1 MRTHLTNL
9 DRLTHII
16 NLLKR
21 LHIHSFPRLRGKARM
36 GALARQQRPHPTP
49 PPRDAQGREIT
60 HRYANVSALVTAAI
74 FAMLVSSIHA
84 AESYPTKPIRLIT
97 PAPPGGATDIMA
109 RSLAQ
114 KLAEALGQQVV
125 VDNRGGGGTIIA
137 TQLTARA
144 LPDGHTLLLANA
156 AFGTNPA
163 LVKDLPYDTLRDF
176 APVTLVADSPLVFVA
191 HPSLNVASIK
201 ELIAA
206 AKARPGQINYG
217 SSTPGTGGHL
227 SVEMLKWMAG
237 IDLVHIP
244 YKGAG
249 PAVTALLAGE
259 VPLMCTSPLPT
270 LPHIKSGKLRALAMT
285 GRARSRALP
294 EVPTVAE
301 SGLTGF
307 QSSLWY
313 ALLAPV
319 GTPAAVIQRLNREV
333 ARIVR
338 LPAVSEQLLAQGAEP
353 IANSPQELAVFLRGD
368 IERWK
373 KVVKEAGFSGH

>member
-1 MRTHLTNL
+1 MKN
-9 DRLTHII
+9 I
-16 NLLKR
+16 
-21 LHIHSFPRLRGKARM
+21 PA
-36 GALARQQRPHPTP
+36 ALFAC
-49 PPRDAQGREIT
+49 A
-60 HRYANVSALVTAAI
+60 ALSCA
-74 FAMLVSSIHA
+74 HA
-84 AESYPTKPIRLIT
+84 AETYPTKPIRLIT

-109 RSLAQ
+109 RSRAQ
-114 KLAEALGQQVV
+114 KLSEALGQQVV

-163 LVKDLPYDTLRDF
+163 LIKDLPYDTLRDF
-176 APVTLVADSPLVFVA
+176 APITLVADSPLVFVA
-191 HPSLNVASIK
+191 HPSLNVGSIK

-227 SVEMLKWMAG
+227 SVEMLNWMAG

-249 PAVTALLAGE
+249 PALTALLAGE

-270 LPHIKSGKLRALAMT
+270 LPHIKSGKLKALAMT

-313 ALLAPV
+313 ALMAPA
-319 GTPAAVIQRLNREV
+319 GTPTAVIQRLNTET

-338 LPAVSEQLLAQGAEP
+338 LPAVSEQLLAQGADP
-353 IANSPQELAVFLRGD
+353 IGNSPQELTAFLRAD

-373 KVVKEAGFSGH
+373 KVVREAKITSH

>member
-1 MRTHLTNL
+1 MKILFAA
-9 DRLTHII
+9 
-16 NLLKR
+16 LL
-21 LHIHSFPRLRGKARM
+21 AAV
-36 GALARQQRPHPTP
+36 ALPCA
-49 PPRDAQGREIT
+49 
-60 HRYANVSALVTAAI
+60 
-74 FAMLVSSIHA
+74 HA
-84 AESYPTKPIRLIT
+84 ADPYPIKPIRLIT

-144 LPDGHTLLLANA
+144 VADGHTLLLANA

-163 LVKDLPYDTLRDF
+163 LIKDLPYDTLRDF

-191 HPSLNVASIK
+191 HPSLNVSNIK

-270 LPHIKSGKLRALAMT
+270 LPHIKSGKLKALAMT
-285 GRARSRALP
+285 GRTRSRALP

-301 SGLTGF
+301 SGLAGF

-313 ALLAPV
+313 ALMAPA
-319 GTPAAVIQRLNREV
+319 GTPTAVIQRLNTETM
-333 ARIVR
+333 RIVR
-338 LPAVSEQLLAQGAEP
+338 LPAVSEQLLAQGADP
-353 IANSPQELAVFLRGD
+353 IGNSPQELAAFLRAD

-373 KVVKEAGFSGH
+373 KLVREAKISAH

>member
-1 MRTHLTNL
+1 
-9 DRLTHII
+9 
-16 NLLKR
+16 
-21 LHIHSFPRLRGKARM
+21 M
-36 GALARQQRPHPTP
+36 GALGLLLALN
-49 PPRDAQGREIT
+49 
-60 HRYANVSALVTAAI
+60 AN
-74 FAMLVSSIHA
+74 A
-84 AESYPTKPIRLIT
+84 AEMYPTKPIRLIT

-114 KLAEALGQQVV
+114 KLSEALGQQVV

-137 TQLTARA
+137 THLTARA
-144 LPDGHTLLLANA
+144 VPDGHTLLLANA

-176 APVTLVADSPLVFVA
+176 APVTLIADSPLVFVA
-191 HPSLNVASIK
+191 HPSLNVGSIK

-270 LPHIKSGKLRALAMT
+270 LPHIKSGKLKALAMT
-285 GRARSRALP
+285 GRTRSRALP

-313 ALLAPV
+313 ALMAPA

-338 LPAVSEQLLAQGAEP
+338 LPAVSEQLLAQGAEAVGNRP
-353 IANSPQELAVFLRGD
+353 PELGAFLRTE

-373 KVVKEAGFSGH
+373 KVVKEAGVSGH

>member
-1 MRTHLTNL
+1 MHAHFTHLT
-9 DRLTHII
+9 RLTNII
-16 NLLKR
+16 NMFKR
-21 LHIHSFPRLRGKARM
+21 LNNHSFPRLRGKARM
-36 GALARQQRPHPTP
+36 GALSRQQRHPPNP
-49 PPRDAQGREIT
+49 PPRVAQGREIT
-60 HRYANVSALVTAAI
+60 HRWANVSALVAAAI
-74 FAMLVSSIHA
+74 FGLLTSIVYSA
-84 AESYPTKPIRLIT
+84 DPYPTKPIRLIT

-144 LPDGHTLLLANA
+144 VADGHTLLLANA

-163 LVKDLPYDTLRDF
+163 LIKDLPYDTLRDF

-191 HPSLNVASIK
+191 HPSLNVGNIK

-270 LPHIKSGKLRALAMT
+270 LPHIKSGKLKALAMT
-285 GRARSRALP
+285 GRTRSRALP

-313 ALLAPV
+313 ALMAPAD
-319 GTPAAVIQRLNREV
+319 TPTAVIQRLNTETT
-333 ARIVR
+333 RIVR
-338 LPAVSEQLLAQGAEP
+338 LPAVSEQLLAQGADP
-353 IANSPQELAVFLRGD
+353 IGNSPQELATFLRAD

-373 KVVKEAGFSGH
+373 NLVREAKISGH

>member
-1 MRTHLTNL
+1 MGRSGEAVGGEG
-9 DRLTHII
+9 RLKT
-16 NLLKR
+16 
-21 LHIHSFPRLRGKARM
+21 
-36 GALARQQRPHPTP
+36 
-49 PPRDAQGREIT
+49 
-60 HRYANVSALVTAAI
+60 I
-74 FAMLVSSIHA
+74 FAMLLAIAALSSLFSVHA
-84 AESYPTKPIRLIT
+84 AEIYPNKPVRLIT

-114 KLAEALGQQVV
+114 KLSEALGQQVV

-144 LPDGHTLLLANA
+144 VPDGHTLLLANA

-191 HPSLNVASIK
+191 HPSLNVGNIK

-313 ALLAPV
+313 ALLAPA
-319 GTPAAVIQRLNREV
+319 GTPTAVIQRLNREV

-338 LPAVSEQLLAQGAEP
+338 LPAVSEQLLAQGAEA
-353 IANSPQELAVFLRGD
+353 IGNSPQEVAAFLRTD

-373 KVVKEAGFSGH
+373 TVVKQANISNH

>member
-1 MRTHLTNL
+1 LKFL
-9 DRLTHII
+9 FAA
-16 NLLKR
+16 LLACTT
-21 LHIHSFPRLRGKARM
+21 LSCA
-36 GALARQQRPHPTP
+36 
-49 PPRDAQGREIT
+49 
-60 HRYANVSALVTAAI
+60 
-74 FAMLVSSIHA
+74 HA
-84 AESYPTKPIRLIT
+84 ADPYPTKPIRLIT

-144 LPDGHTLLLANA
+144 VADGHTLLLANA

-163 LVKDLPYDTLRDF
+163 LIKDLPYDTLRDF

-191 HPSLNVASIK
+191 HPTLNVSNIK

-270 LPHIKSGKLRALAMT
+270 LPHIKSGKLKALAMT

-301 SGLTGF
+301 AGLAGF

-313 ALLAPV
+313 ALMAPA
-319 GTPAAVIQRLNREV
+319 GTPTAVMQRLNHETT
-333 ARIVR
+333 RIVR
-338 LPAVSEQLLAQGAEP
+338 LPAVSEQLLAQGADP
-353 IANSPQELAVFLRGD
+353 IGNSPQELATFLRAD

-373 KVVKEAGFSGH
+373 KLVREAKITAH

>member
-1 MRTHLTNL
+1 MKFLFAA
-9 DRLTHII
+9 
-16 NLLKR
+16 LLACTT
-21 LHIHSFPRLRGKARM
+21 LSCA
-36 GALARQQRPHPTP
+36 
-49 PPRDAQGREIT
+49 DA
-60 HRYANVSALVTAAI
+60 ADP
-74 FAMLVSSIHA
+74 
-84 AESYPTKPIRLIT
+84 YPTKPIRLIT

-144 LPDGHTLLLANA
+144 VADGHTLLLANA

-163 LVKDLPYDTLRDF
+163 LIKDLPYDTLRDF

-191 HPSLNVASIK
+191 HPSLNVSNIK

-270 LPHIKSGKLRALAMT
+270 LPHIKSGKLKALAMT
-285 GRARSRALP
+285 GRTRSRALP

-301 SGLTGF
+301 AGLAGF

-313 ALLAPV
+313 ALMAPA
-319 GTPAAVIQRLNREV
+319 GTPTAVIQRLNTETM
-333 ARIVR
+333 RIVR
-338 LPAVSEQLLAQGAEP
+338 LPAVSEQLLAQGADP
-353 IANSPQELAVFLRGD
+353 IGNSPQELAAFLRAD

-373 KVVKEAGFSGH
+373 KLVREAKISGH

>member
-1 MRTHLTNL
+1 MKFLFAA
-9 DRLTHII
+9 
-16 NLLKR
+16 LLACTT
-21 LHIHSFPRLRGKARM
+21 LSCA
-36 GALARQQRPHPTP
+36 
-49 PPRDAQGREIT
+49 DA
-60 HRYANVSALVTAAI
+60 ADP
-74 FAMLVSSIHA
+74 
-84 AESYPTKPIRLIT
+84 YPTKPIRLIT

-109 RSLAQ
+109 HSLAQ

-144 LPDGHTLLLANA
+144 VADGHTLLLANA

-163 LVKDLPYDTLRDF
+163 LIKDLPYDTLRDF

-191 HPSLNVASIK
+191 HPSLNVSNIK

-270 LPHIKSGKLRALAMT
+270 LPHIKSGKLKALAMT
-285 GRARSRALP
+285 GRTRSRALP

-313 ALLAPV
+313 ALMAPA
-319 GTPAAVIQRLNREV
+319 GTPTAVMQRLNHETT
-333 ARIVR
+333 RIVR
-338 LPAVSEQLLAQGAEP
+338 LPAVSEQLLAQGADP
-353 IANSPQELAVFLRGD
+353 IGNSPQELAAFLRAD

-373 KVVKEAGFSGH
+373 KLVREAKISAH

>member
-1 MRTHLTNL
+1 MKFLFAA
-9 DRLTHII
+9 
-16 NLLKR
+16 LLACTT
-21 LHIHSFPRLRGKARM
+21 LSCA
-36 GALARQQRPHPTP
+36 
-49 PPRDAQGREIT
+49 DA
-60 HRYANVSALVTAAI
+60 ADP
-74 FAMLVSSIHA
+74 
-84 AESYPTKPIRLIT
+84 YPTKPIRLIT

-125 VDNRGGGGTIIA
+125 VDNRGGGGTLIA

-144 LPDGHTLLLANA
+144 VADGHTLLLANA

-191 HPSLNVASIK
+191 HPSLNVGTIK

-206 AKARPGQINYG
+206 AQARPGQINYG

-270 LPHIKSGKLRALAMT
+270 LPHIKSGKLKALAMT
-285 GRARSRALP
+285 GRTRSRALP

-313 ALLAPV
+313 ALMAPA
-319 GTPAAVIQRLNREV
+319 GTPTAVIQRLNTETT
-333 ARIVR
+333 RIVR
-338 LPAVSEQLLAQGAEP
+338 LPAVSEQLLAQGADP
-353 IANSPQELAVFLRGD
+353 IGNSPQEPATFLRAD

-373 KVVKEAGFSGH
+373 KLVREAKISAH

>member
-1 MRTHLTNL
+1 MKILFAA
-9 DRLTHII
+9 
-16 NLLKR
+16 LL
-21 LHIHSFPRLRGKARM
+21 AAV
-36 GALARQQRPHPTP
+36 ALPCA
-49 PPRDAQGREIT
+49 
-60 HRYANVSALVTAAI
+60 
-74 FAMLVSSIHA
+74 HA
-84 AESYPTKPIRLIT
+84 ADPYPTKPIRLIT

-125 VDNRGGGGTIIA
+125 VDNRGGGGTLIA

-144 LPDGHTLLLANA
+144 VADGHTLLLANA

-163 LVKDLPYDTLRDF
+163 LVKDLPYDTLRVF

-191 HPSLNVASIK
+191 HPSLNVGNIK

-270 LPHIKSGKLRALAMT
+270 LPHIKSGKLKALAMT
-285 GRARSRALP
+285 GRTRSRALP

-301 SGLTGF
+301 SGLAGF

-313 ALLAPV
+313 ALMAPAD
-319 GTPAAVIQRLNREV
+319 TPTAVIQRLNTET

-338 LPAVSEQLLAQGAEP
+338 LPAVSEQLLAQGADP
-353 IANSPQELAVFLRGD
+353 IGNSPQELATFLRAD

-373 KVVKEAGFSGH
+373 KLVREAKISAH

>member
-1 MRTHLTNL
+1 M
-9 DRLTHII
+9 
-16 NLLKR
+16 KR
-21 LHIHSFPRLRGKARM
+21 LFA
-36 GALARQQRPHPTP
+36 ALLAC
-49 PPRDAQGREIT
+49 I
-60 HRYANVSALVTAAI
+60 ALSCA
-74 FAMLVSSIHA
+74 HA
-84 AESYPTKPIRLIT
+84 AESYPSKPIRLIT

-176 APVTLVADSPLVFVA
+176 APVTLIADSPLVFVA
-191 HPSLNVASIK
+191 HPSLNVGSIK

-227 SVEMLKWMAG
+227 SVEMLTGMAG
-237 IDLVHIP
+237 SDLGHSP

-249 PAVTALLAGE
+249 PAVTALLASE

-270 LPHIKSGKLRALAMT
+270 LPHIKSGKLKALAMT
-285 GRARSRALP
+285 GRTRSRALP

-313 ALLAPV
+313 ALMAPA

-338 LPAVSEQLLAQGAEP
+338 LPAVSEQLLAQGAEAVGNRP
-353 IANSPQELAVFLRGD
+353 PELGAFLRTD

-373 KVVKEAGFSGH
+373 KVVKEAGVSGH

>member
-1 MRTHLTNL
+1 MHAHYTNL
-9 DRLTHII
+9 SRLTHII
-16 NLLKR
+16 NMLKR
-21 LHIHSFPRLRGKARM
+21 PHYHSFPRLRGKARM
-36 GALARQQRPHPTP
+36 GALGRLLRPHPNP
-49 PPRDAQGREIT
+49 PPRLAQGSEFTR
-60 HRYANVSALVTAAI
+60 RWANFSALAI
-74 FAMLVSSIHA
+74 ATIISPIASYTHA
-84 AESYPTKPIRLIT
+84 ADPYPTKPVRLIT

-114 KLAEALGQQVV
+114 KLSEALSQQVV
-125 VDNRGGGGTIIA
+125 VDNRGGGGTLIA

-163 LVKDLPYDTLRDF
+163 LIKDLPYDTLRDF
-176 APVTLVADSPLVFVA
+176 APITLVADSPLVFVT
-191 HPSLNVASIK
+191 HPSLNVGNIK

-227 SVEMLKWMAG
+227 SV
-237 IDLVHIP
+237 
-244 YKGAG
+244 
-249 PAVTALLAGE
+249 
-259 VPLMCTSPLPT
+259 
-270 LPHIKSGKLRALAMT
+270 
-285 GRARSRALP
+285 RARSRALP

-307 QSSLWY
+307 QASLWY
-313 ALLAPV
+313 ALMAPA
-319 GTPAAVIQRLNREV
+319 GTPAAVIQRLNTET

-338 LPAVSEQLLAQGAEP
+338 LPAISEQLLAQGADP
-353 IANSPQELAVFLRGD
+353 IGNSPQEVAAFLRAD

-373 KVVKEAGFSGH
+373 KVVREAKISGH

>member
-1 MRTHLTNL
+1 MKFLFAA
-9 DRLTHII
+9 
-16 NLLKR
+16 LLACTT
-21 LHIHSFPRLRGKARM
+21 LSCA
-36 GALARQQRPHPTP
+36 
-49 PPRDAQGREIT
+49 DA
-60 HRYANVSALVTAAI
+60 ADP
-74 FAMLVSSIHA
+74 
-84 AESYPTKPIRLIT
+84 YPTKPIRLIT

-125 VDNRGGGGTIIA
+125 VDNRGGGGTLIA

-144 LPDGHTLLLANA
+144 VADGHTLLLANA

-163 LVKDLPYDTLRDF
+163 LIKDLPYDTLRDF

-191 HPSLNVASIK
+191 HPSLNVSNIK

-270 LPHIKSGKLRALAMT
+270 LPHIKSGKLKALAMT
-285 GRARSRALP
+285 GRTRSRALP

-313 ALLAPV
+313 ALMAPA
-319 GTPAAVIQRLNREV
+319 GTPTAVMQRLNYETT
-333 ARIVR
+333 RIVR
-338 LPAVSEQLLAQGAEP
+338 LPAVSEQLLAQGADP
-353 IANSPQELAVFLRGD
+353 IGNSPQELATFLRAD

-373 KVVKEAGFSGH
+373 KLIREAKISAH

>member
-1 MRTHLTNL
+1 LKFL
-9 DRLTHII
+9 FAA
-16 NLLKR
+16 LLACTT
-21 LHIHSFPRLRGKARM
+21 LSCA
-36 GALARQQRPHPTP
+36 
-49 PPRDAQGREIT
+49 
-60 HRYANVSALVTAAI
+60 
-74 FAMLVSSIHA
+74 HA
-84 AESYPTKPIRLIT
+84 ADPYPTKPIRLIT

-125 VDNRGGGGTIIA
+125 VDNRGGGGTLIA

-144 LPDGHTLLLANA
+144 VADGHTLLLANA

-163 LVKDLPYDTLRDF
+163 LIKDLPYDTLRDF

-191 HPSLNVASIK
+191 HPSLNVGNIK

-270 LPHIKSGKLRALAMT
+270 LPHIKSGKLKALAMT
-285 GRARSRALP
+285 GRTRSRALP

-301 SGLTGF
+301 SALTGF

-313 ALLAPV
+313 ALMAPA
-319 GTPAAVIQRLNREV
+319 GTPTAVIQRLNTETT
-333 ARIVR
+333 RIVR
-338 LPAVSEQLLAQGAEP
+338 LPAVSEQLLAQGADP
-353 IANSPQELAVFLRGD
+353 IGNSPQELATFLRAD
-368 IERWK
+368 IARWK
-373 KVVKEAGFSGH
+373 KLVREAKISAH

>member
-1 MRTHLTNL
+1 MKFLFAA
-9 DRLTHII
+9 
-16 NLLKR
+16 LLAGTT
-21 LHIHSFPRLRGKARM
+21 LSCA
-36 GALARQQRPHPTP
+36 
-49 PPRDAQGREIT
+49 DA
-60 HRYANVSALVTAAI
+60 AAP
-74 FAMLVSSIHA
+74 
-84 AESYPTKPIRLIT
+84 YPTKPIRLIT

-125 VDNRGGGGTIIA
+125 VDNRGGGGTLIA

-144 LPDGHTLLLANA
+144 VADGHTLLLANA

-163 LVKDLPYDTLRDF
+163 LIKDLPYDTLRDF

-191 HPSLNVASIK
+191 HPSLNVGNIK

-270 LPHIKSGKLRALAMT
+270 LPHIKSGKLKALAMT
-285 GRARSRALP
+285 GRTRSRALP

-313 ALLAPV
+313 ALMAPA
-319 GTPAAVIQRLNREV
+319 GTPTAVIQRLNYETT
-333 ARIVR
+333 RIVR
-338 LPAVSEQLLAQGAEP
+338 LPAVSEQLLAQGADP
-353 IANSPQELAVFLRGD
+353 IGNSPQELATFLRAD

-373 KVVKEAGFSGH
+373 KLVREAKISAH

>member
-1 MRTHLTNL
+1 LKFL
-9 DRLTHII
+9 FAA
-16 NLLKR
+16 LL
-21 LHIHSFPRLRGKARM
+21 A
-36 GALARQQRPHPTP
+36 GATLSCA
-49 PPRDAQGREIT
+49 DA
-60 HRYANVSALVTAAI
+60 ADP
-74 FAMLVSSIHA
+74 
-84 AESYPTKPIRLIT
+84 YPTKAIRLIT

-125 VDNRGGGGTIIA
+125 VDNRGGGGTLIA

-144 LPDGHTLLLANA
+144 VADGHTLLLANA

-163 LVKDLPYDTLRDF
+163 LIKDLPYDTLRDF

-191 HPSLNVASIK
+191 HPSLNVSNIK

-270 LPHIKSGKLRALAMT
+270 LPHIKSGKLKALAMT
-285 GRARSRALP
+285 GRTRSRALP

-301 SGLTGF
+301 SGLAGF

-313 ALLAPV
+313 ALMAPAD
-319 GTPAAVIQRLNREV
+319 TPTAVIQRLNTET

-338 LPAVSEQLLAQGAEP
+338 LPAVSEQLLAQGADP
-353 IANSPQELAVFLRGD
+353 IGNRPQELATFLRAD

-373 KVVKEAGFSGH
+373 KLVREAKISAH

>member
-1 MRTHLTNL
+1 MKFLFAA
-9 DRLTHII
+9 
-16 NLLKR
+16 LLACTT
-21 LHIHSFPRLRGKARM
+21 LSCA
-36 GALARQQRPHPTP
+36 
-49 PPRDAQGREIT
+49 
-60 HRYANVSALVTAAI
+60 
-74 FAMLVSSIHA
+74 HA
-84 AESYPTKPIRLIT
+84 ADPYPTKPIRLIT

-125 VDNRGGGGTIIA
+125 VDNRGGGGTLIA

-144 LPDGHTLLLANA
+144 VADGHTLLLANA

-191 HPSLNVASIK
+191 HPSLNVGNIK

-237 IDLVHIP
+237 IDLMHIP

-270 LPHIKSGKLRALAMT
+270 LPHIKSGKLKALAMT
-285 GRARSRALP
+285 GRTRSRALP

-313 ALLAPV
+313 ALMAPA
-319 GTPAAVIQRLNREV
+319 GTPTAVMQRLNYETT
-333 ARIVR
+333 RIVR
-338 LPAVSEQLLAQGAEP
+338 LPAVSEQLLAQGADP
-353 IANSPQELAVFLRGD
+353 IGNSPQELATFLRAD

-373 KVVKEAGFSGH
+373 KLVREAKISAH

>member
-1 MRTHLTNL
+1 LKTPTLL
-9 DRLTHII
+9 RLAICAGV
-16 NLLKR
+16 
-21 LHIHSFPRLRGKARM
+21 F
-36 GALARQQRPHPTP
+36 ALAP
-49 PPRDAQGREIT
+49 A
-60 HRYANVSALVTAAI
+60 Y
-74 FAMLVSSIHA
+74 A
-84 AESYPTKPIRLIT
+84 AEPYPTKPIRLIT

-114 KLAEALGQQVV
+114 KLTEALGQQVI

-144 LPDGHTLLLANA
+144 VPDGHTLLLANA

-191 HPSLNVASIK
+191 HPSLNVSSIK

-249 PAVTALLAGE
+249 PAIAALLAGE

-270 LPHIKSGKLRALAMT
+270 LPHIKSGKLRVLAMT
-285 GRARSRALP
+285 GRTRSRAMP

-313 ALLAPV
+313 ALMAPA
-319 GTPAAVIQRLNREV
+319 GTPAAVIQRINTET

-338 LPAVSEQLLAQGAEP
+338 LPAVSEQLLAQGADP
-353 IANSPQELAVFLRGD
+353 IGNSPQELAVFLRTD

-373 KVVKEAGFSGH
+373 KVVREAGIGGH

>member
-1 MRTHLTNL
+1 MKFLFAA
-9 DRLTHII
+9 
-16 NLLKR
+16 LLACTT
-21 LHIHSFPRLRGKARM
+21 LSCA
-36 GALARQQRPHPTP
+36 
-49 PPRDAQGREIT
+49 DA
-60 HRYANVSALVTAAI
+60 ADP
-74 FAMLVSSIHA
+74 
-84 AESYPTKPIRLIT
+84 YPTKPIRLIT

-125 VDNRGGGGTIIA
+125 VDNRGGGGTLIA

-144 LPDGHTLLLANA
+144 VADGHTLLLANA

-163 LVKDLPYDTLRDF
+163 LIKDLPYDTLRDF

-191 HPSLNVASIK
+191 HPSLNVSNIK

-270 LPHIKSGKLRALAMT
+270 LPHIKSGKLKALAMT

-301 SGLTGF
+301 AGLAGF

-313 ALLAPV
+313 ALMAPA
-319 GTPAAVIQRLNREV
+319 GTPTAVIQRLNTETT
-333 ARIVR
+333 RIVR
-338 LPAVSEQLLAQGAEP
+338 LPAVSEQLLAQGADP
-353 IANSPQELAVFLRGD
+353 IGNSPQELATFLRAD

-373 KVVKEAGFSGH
+373 KLVREAKISAH

>member
-1 MRTHLTNL
+1 MKFLFAA
-9 DRLTHII
+9 
-16 NLLKR
+16 LLACTT
-21 LHIHSFPRLRGKARM
+21 LSCA
-36 GALARQQRPHPTP
+36 
-49 PPRDAQGREIT
+49 DA
-60 HRYANVSALVTAAI
+60 ADP
-74 FAMLVSSIHA
+74 
-84 AESYPTKPIRLIT
+84 YPTNPIRLIT

-144 LPDGHTLLLANA
+144 VADGHTLLLANA

-163 LVKDLPYDTLRDF
+163 LIKDLPYDTLRDF

-191 HPSLNVASIK
+191 HPSLNVSNIK

-270 LPHIKSGKLRALAMT
+270 LPHIKSGKLKALAMT
-285 GRARSRALP
+285 GRTRSRALP

-313 ALLAPV
+313 ALMAPA
-319 GTPAAVIQRLNREV
+319 GTPTAVMQRLNHETT
-333 ARIVR
+333 RIVR
-338 LPAVSEQLLAQGAEP
+338 LPAVSEQLLAQGADP
-353 IANSPQELAVFLRGD
+353 IGNSPQELAAFLRAD

-373 KVVKEAGFSGH
+373 KLVREAKISAH

>member
-1 MRTHLTNL
+1 MKFLFAA
-9 DRLTHII
+9 
-16 NLLKR
+16 LLACTT
-21 LHIHSFPRLRGKARM
+21 LSCA
-36 GALARQQRPHPTP
+36 
-49 PPRDAQGREIT
+49 DA
-60 HRYANVSALVTAAI
+60 ADP
-74 FAMLVSSIHA
+74 
-84 AESYPTKPIRLIT
+84 YPTKPIRLIT

-144 LPDGHTLLLANA
+144 VADGHTLLLANA

-163 LVKDLPYDTLRDF
+163 LIKDLPYDTLRDF

-191 HPSLNVASIK
+191 HPTLNVSNIK

-270 LPHIKSGKLRALAMT
+270 LPHIKSGKLKALAMT

-301 SGLTGF
+301 AGLAGF

-313 ALLAPV
+313 ALMAPA
-319 GTPAAVIQRLNREV
+319 GTPTAVMQRLNTETT
-333 ARIVR
+333 RIVR
-338 LPAVSEQLLAQGAEP
+338 LPAVSEQLLAQGADP
-353 IANSPQELAVFLRGD
+353 IGNSPQELATFLRAD

-373 KVVKEAGFSGH
+373 KLVREAKITAH

>member
-1 MRTHLTNL
+1 MKILFAA
-9 DRLTHII
+9 
-16 NLLKR
+16 LL
-21 LHIHSFPRLRGKARM
+21 AAV
-36 GALARQQRPHPTP
+36 ALPCA
-49 PPRDAQGREIT
+49 
-60 HRYANVSALVTAAI
+60 
-74 FAMLVSSIHA
+74 HA
-84 AESYPTKPIRLIT
+84 ADPYPIKPIRLIT

-125 VDNRGGGGTIIA
+125 VDNRGGGGTLIA

-144 LPDGHTLLLANA
+144 VADGHTLLLANA

-163 LVKDLPYDTLRDF
+163 LIKDLPYDTLRDF

-191 HPSLNVASIK
+191 HPSLNVSNIK

-270 LPHIKSGKLRALAMT
+270 LPHIKSGKLKALAMT
-285 GRARSRALP
+285 GRTRSRALP

-301 SGLTGF
+301 AGLAGF

-313 ALLAPV
+313 ALMAPA
-319 GTPAAVIQRLNREV
+319 GTPTAVIQRLNTETM
-333 ARIVR
+333 RIVR
-338 LPAVSEQLLAQGAEP
+338 LPAVSEQLLAQGADP
-353 IANSPQELAVFLRGD
+353 IGNSPQELAAFLRAD

-373 KVVKEAGFSGH
+373 KLVREAKISGH

>member
-1 MRTHLTNL
+1 MKFLFAA
-9 DRLTHII
+9 
-16 NLLKR
+16 LLAGTT
-21 LHIHSFPRLRGKARM
+21 LSCA
-36 GALARQQRPHPTP
+36 
-49 PPRDAQGREIT
+49 
-60 HRYANVSALVTAAI
+60 
-74 FAMLVSSIHA
+74 HA
-84 AESYPTKPIRLIT
+84 ADPYPTKPIRLIT

-125 VDNRGGGGTIIA
+125 VDNRGGGGTLIA

-144 LPDGHTLLLANA
+144 VADGHTLLLANA

-163 LVKDLPYDTLRDF
+163 LIKDLPYDTLRDF

-191 HPSLNVASIK
+191 HPSLNVGNIK

-270 LPHIKSGKLRALAMT
+270 LPHIKSGKLKALAMT
-285 GRARSRALP
+285 GRTRSRALP

-301 SGLTGF
+301 SALTGF

-313 ALLAPV
+313 ALMAPA
-319 GTPAAVIQRLNREV
+319 GTPTAVIQRLNTETT
-333 ARIVR
+333 RIVR
-338 LPAVSEQLLAQGAEP
+338 LPAVSEQLLAQGADP
-353 IANSPQELAVFLRGD
+353 IGNSPQELATFLRAD
-368 IERWK
+368 IARWK
-373 KVVKEAGFSGH
+373 KLVREAKISAH

>member
-1 MRTHLTNL
+1 MKFLFAA
-9 DRLTHII
+9 
-16 NLLKR
+16 LLACTT
-21 LHIHSFPRLRGKARM
+21 LSCA
-36 GALARQQRPHPTP
+36 
-49 PPRDAQGREIT
+49 
-60 HRYANVSALVTAAI
+60 
-74 FAMLVSSIHA
+74 HA
-84 AESYPTKPIRLIT
+84 ADPYPTKPIRLIT

-125 VDNRGGGGTIIA
+125 VDNRGGGGTLIA

-144 LPDGHTLLLANA
+144 VADGHTLLLANA

-191 HPSLNVASIK
+191 HPSLNVGNIK

-237 IDLVHIP
+237 IDLMHIP
-244 YKGAG
+244 YKGAA

-270 LPHIKSGKLRALAMT
+270 LPHIKSGKLKALAMT
-285 GRARSRALP
+285 GRTRSRALP

-313 ALLAPV
+313 ALMAPA
-319 GTPAAVIQRLNREV
+319 GTPTAVIQRLNYETT
-333 ARIVR
+333 RIVR
-338 LPAVSEQLLAQGAEP
+338 LPAVSEQLLAQGADP
-353 IANSPQELAVFLRGD
+353 IGNSPQELATFLRAD

-373 KVVKEAGFSGH
+373 KLVREAKISAH

>member
-1 MRTHLTNL
+1 MKFLFAA
-9 DRLTHII
+9 
-16 NLLKR
+16 LLACTT
-21 LHIHSFPRLRGKARM
+21 LSCA
-36 GALARQQRPHPTP
+36 
-49 PPRDAQGREIT
+49 
-60 HRYANVSALVTAAI
+60 
-74 FAMLVSSIHA
+74 HA
-84 AESYPTKPIRLIT
+84 ADPYPTKPIRLIT

-144 LPDGHTLLLANA
+144 VADGHTLLLANA

-163 LVKDLPYDTLRDF
+163 LIKDLPYDTLRDF

-191 HPSLNVASIK
+191 HPTLNVSNIK

-270 LPHIKSGKLRALAMT
+270 LPHIKSGKLKALAMT

-301 SGLTGF
+301 AGLAGF

-313 ALLAPV
+313 ALMAPA
-319 GTPAAVIQRLNREV
+319 GTPTAVMQRLNHETT
-333 ARIVR
+333 RIVR
-338 LPAVSEQLLAQGAEP
+338 LPAVSEQLLAQGADP
-353 IANSPQELAVFLRGD
+353 IGNSPQELATFLRAD

-373 KVVKEAGFSGH
+373 KLVREAKITAH

>member
-1 MRTHLTNL
+1 MKFLFAA
-9 DRLTHII
+9 
-16 NLLKR
+16 LLAFTT
-21 LHIHSFPRLRGKARM
+21 LSCA
-36 GALARQQRPHPTP
+36 
-49 PPRDAQGREIT
+49 DA
-60 HRYANVSALVTAAI
+60 ADP
-74 FAMLVSSIHA
+74 
-84 AESYPTKPIRLIT
+84 YPTKPIRLIT

-144 LPDGHTLLLANA
+144 VADGHTLLLANA

-163 LVKDLPYDTLRDF
+163 LIKDLPYDTLRDF

-191 HPSLNVASIK
+191 HPSLNVSNIK

-270 LPHIKSGKLRALAMT
+270 LPHIKSGKLKALAMT
-285 GRARSRALP
+285 GRTRSRALP

-313 ALLAPV
+313 ALMAPA
-319 GTPAAVIQRLNREV
+319 GTPTAVMQRLNHETT
-333 ARIVR
+333 RIVR
-338 LPAVSEQLLAQGAEP
+338 LPAVSEQLLAQGADP
-353 IANSPQELAVFLRGD
+353 IGNSPQELAAFLRAD

-373 KVVKEAGFSGH
+373 KLVREAKISAH

>member
-1 MRTHLTNL
+1 MKFLFAA
-9 DRLTHII
+9 
-16 NLLKR
+16 LLACTT
-21 LHIHSFPRLRGKARM
+21 LSCA
-36 GALARQQRPHPTP
+36 
-49 PPRDAQGREIT
+49 DA
-60 HRYANVSALVTAAI
+60 ADP
-74 FAMLVSSIHA
+74 
-84 AESYPTKPIRLIT
+84 YPTKPIRLIT

-144 LPDGHTLLLANA
+144 VADGHTLLLANA

-163 LVKDLPYDTLRDF
+163 LIKDLPYDTLRDF

-191 HPSLNVASIK
+191 HPSLNVSNIK

-270 LPHIKSGKLRALAMT
+270 LPHIKSGKLKALAMT
-285 GRARSRALP
+285 GRTRSRALP

-313 ALLAPV
+313 ALMAPA
-319 GTPAAVIQRLNREV
+319 GTPTAVMQRLNHETT
-333 ARIVR
+333 RIVR
-338 LPAVSEQLLAQGAEP
+338 LPAVSEQLLAQGADP
-353 IANSPQELAVFLRGD
+353 IGNSPQELAAFLRAD

-373 KVVKEAGFSGH
+373 KLVREAKISAH

>member
-1 MRTHLTNL
+1 MKFLFAA
-9 DRLTHII
+9 
-16 NLLKR
+16 LLACTT
-21 LHIHSFPRLRGKARM
+21 LSCA
-36 GALARQQRPHPTP
+36 
-49 PPRDAQGREIT
+49 DA
-60 HRYANVSALVTAAI
+60 ADP
-74 FAMLVSSIHA
+74 
-84 AESYPTKPIRLIT
+84 YPTKPIRLIT

-125 VDNRGGGGTIIA
+125 VDNRGGGGTLIA

-144 LPDGHTLLLANA
+144 VADGHTLLLANA

-163 LVKDLPYDTLRDF
+163 LIKDLPYDTLRDF

-191 HPSLNVASIK
+191 HPSLNVSNIK

-270 LPHIKSGKLRALAMT
+270 LPHIKSGKLKALAMT
-285 GRARSRALP
+285 GRTRSRALP

-313 ALLAPV
+313 ALMAPA
-319 GTPAAVIQRLNREV
+319 GTPTAVMQRLNHETT
-333 ARIVR
+333 RIVR
-338 LPAVSEQLLAQGAEP
+338 LPAVSEQLLAQGADP
-353 IANSPQELAVFLRGD
+353 IGNSPQELAAFLRAD

-373 KVVKEAGFSGH
+373 KLVREAKISAH